1 MGHGTYKPCHGC
13 GGTRWRYADR
23 LCDDCAKLLS
33 LGRAVKMDDDHK
45 AESSDGALF
54 RLVPDWPHFYVQDDA
69 IRRELVEAFQA
80 LARRVLR
87 PSKSHRDA
95 YAVGVSP
102 LPSET
107 RGRTYFTTFYEK
119 ALVYK
124 GPAATGKAIDRL
136 DLAVRAAL
144 RSQKESGEREGK
156 DWIMQIA
163 SGKMSMSELNEATIE
178 AGRRNR
184 SRKS

>member
-13 GGTRWRYADR
+13 GAKGWRYADR
-23 LCDDCAKLLS
+23 LCDECAKLLS
-33 LGRAVKMDDDHK
+33 LGRAVKMDADHQ
-45 AESSDGALF
+45 AESKEEALF
-54 RLVPDWPHFYVQDDA
+54 RLVPDWPHFYVHDDD
-69 IRRELVEAFQA
+69 IRKELVEAFQA
-80 LARRVLR
+80 LTRRVLR

-95 YAVGVSP
+95 YAKDVSP

-144 RSQKESGEREGK
+144 RSQRDNGVRQGGDLLGQLARGEITVK
-156 DWIMQIA
+156 
-163 SGKMSMSELNEATIE
+163 KLNDETMKGEA
-178 AGRRNR
+178 
-184 SRKS
+184 

>member
-1 MGHGTYKPCHGC
+1 
-13 GGTRWRYADR
+13 
-23 LCDDCAKLLS
+23 
-33 LGRAVKMDDDHK
+33 MDASHK
-45 AESSDGALF
+45 AQSSEEALF
-54 RLVPDWPHFYVQDDA
+54 RLVPDWPHFFVHDDK

-80 LARRVLR
+80 LTRRVLS

-95 YAVGVSP
+95 YAEGVSP
-102 LPSET
+102 LPVES

-144 RSQKESGEREGK
+144 SSQREDGVREGGDLLGQLARGEITVK
-156 DWIMQIA
+156 
-163 SGKMSMSELNEATIE
+163 KLNEETLKGE
-178 AGRRNR
+178 V
-184 SRKS
+184 

>member
-13 GGTRWRYADR
+13 GEKGWRYAER
-23 LCDDCAKLLS
+23 LCEKCASLLS
-33 LGRAVKMDDDHK
+33 LGRAVKMDADHQV
-45 AESSDGALF
+45 ESKKEALF
-54 RLVPDWPHFYVQDDA
+54 RLVPDWPHFFVHDDA
-69 IRRELVEAFQA
+69 VRRELVEAFQA

-95 YAVGVSP
+95 YAEGVSP
-102 LPSET
+102 LPMES
-107 RGRTYFTTFYEK
+107 RGRTYYTTFYEK

-144 RSQKESGEREGK
+144 RSQREDGVQHGGDLLGQLARGEITVK
-156 DWIMQIA
+156 
-163 SGKMSMSELNEATIE
+163 KLNEETMKGE
-178 AGRRNR
+178 A
-184 SRKS
+184 